1 MKLSLQRKTEKWEQS
16 PSRPRVRWWEA
27 NGRSW
32 DTGPCSVSELFVGA
46 SSSSRKEMRKKKLFS
61 ISVNFQLFKFALN
74 WLIYFP
80 VVVEQWQCRQ
90 TTVNIK
96 DSHTTSSYLGLQICY
111 AAIWLGTFHLTV
123 WVSFAFI
130 RTLYRCLL
138 MQVSPVLFSF
148 SKKQKSAQILF
159 VKLTRTCSK
168 IKVPEMEQFKVGRRV
183 SEDLKLHYGNICRY
197 HSPKRH
203 NFPILGTVSV

>member
-1 MKLSLQRKTEKWEQS
+1 MSSSHQGGLQGAPPLKWLNPCKTTGTVAVTAPCSLMNTYHPCGAGARG
-16 PSRPRVRWWEA
+16 WWEVMGHWSLLGLEA
-27 NGRSW
+27 FCWCLTLLQALQERRW
-32 DTGPCSVSELFVGA
+32 EKKQLF
-46 SSSSRKEMRKKKLFS
+46 F

-74 WLIYFP
+74 WLIYFS

-96 DSHTTSSYLGLQICY
+96 DSHTTSLYLGLQICY
-111 AAIWLGTFHLTV
+111 AAIWLGSFHLTA

-138 MQVSPVLFSF
+138 MQVLPVLFSF

-159 VKLTRTCSK
+159 VKLTRTFWNVVK
-168 IKVPEMEQFKVGRRV
+168 
-183 SEDLKLHYGNICRY
+183 
-197 HSPKRH
+197 
-203 NFPILGTVSV
+203 